1 MFGIEIGVFDA
12 TKQYP
17 VVKKGFRWFR
27 KPIIDYVQ
35 FSAPYFFSEKNWLK
49 S

>member
-27 KPIIDYVQ
+27 KPIIVQ
-35 FSAPYFFSEKNWLK
+35 YSAPYFFLK
-49 S
+49 KIG